1 MKEGVILRGIGGF
14 YDVMA
19 DGEVSRCRARGKFRK
34 LGLTPMVG
42 DRVRFIPE
50 TQTTEGFIEE
60 ILPRKNTLIRPPVA
74 NIDNL
79 AVVVAAAQPEPDL
92 LLVDKLIVL
101 AERKGISPILVINKI
116 DLVQKEE
123 TDSIAAQYSATG
135 YPIYC
140 VSGKFGFG
148 IDELSRGLKGITT
161 LAGQSGVGK
170 SSIINSLHP
179 TLELETGDLSE
190 KIKRGRHTTR
200 HVELLTLPYG
210 GMIVDTPGFSQL
222 ELMDFEPSELQESY
236 PDFQDYLNFCYFN
249 KCLHV
254 NEPGCAVH
262 QAVEENRLHEG
273 RYKRYVKLINEIKEN
288 RRNAW

>member
-19 DGEVSRCRARGKFRK
+19 DGDVYRCRARGRFRK
-34 LGLTPMVG
+34 MGITPLVG
-42 DRVRFIPE
+42 DRVLFIPE
-50 TQTTEGFIEE
+50 TQTTEGSLEE
-60 ILPRKNTLIRPPVA
+60 ILPRKNTLIRPSVA

-79 AVVVAAAQPEPDL
+79 AVVMAAAHPEPDL

-101 AERKGISPILVINKI
+101 AERMEISPILVINKV
-116 DLVQKEE
+116 DLAQKEE
-123 TDSIAAQYSATG
+123 IESLKSQYEKTG
-135 YPIYC
+135 YPVYC
-140 VSGKFGFG
+140 VSAKSGLG
-148 IDELSRGLKGITT
+148 IEELSRGLSGITT

-179 TLELETGDLSE
+179 HVELETGDVSQ

-222 ELMDFEPSELQESY
+222 ELMDFEPNQLQESY
-236 PDFQDYLNFCYFN
+236 VDFHEYMDECYF
-249 KCLHV
+249 KMCLHV
-254 NEPGCAVH
+254 NEPDCAVR
-262 QAVEENRLHEG
+262 QAVEAGNLPAG
-273 RYKRYVKLINEIKEN
+273 RYERYVKLVNEIKGN
-288 RRNAW
+288 RRNTR